1 MKSCIPLAVE
11 VTVRGNEIFVVADSK
26 RKKARKKL
34 ALQVCFKSSELMG
47 NAFPTAEQDEGDKK
61 KMAHYI
67 CLS

>member
-1 MKSCIPLAVE
+1 MEKNKKKQNKKKKNNTKE
-11 VTVRGNEIFVVADSK
+11 KKKK